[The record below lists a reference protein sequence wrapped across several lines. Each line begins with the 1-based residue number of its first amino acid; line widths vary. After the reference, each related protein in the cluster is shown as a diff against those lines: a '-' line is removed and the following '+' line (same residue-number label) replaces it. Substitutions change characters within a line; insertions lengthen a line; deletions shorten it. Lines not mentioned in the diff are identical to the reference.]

1 MQNYNKFESI
11 RIVMQIGTFS
21 MSWSLFCQTTL
32 LLLAV
37 VFHVEVYGTDT
48 HSDLLLELALLLV
61 STG

>member
-1 MQNYNKFESI
+1 
-11 RIVMQIGTFS
+11 MQIGTFS